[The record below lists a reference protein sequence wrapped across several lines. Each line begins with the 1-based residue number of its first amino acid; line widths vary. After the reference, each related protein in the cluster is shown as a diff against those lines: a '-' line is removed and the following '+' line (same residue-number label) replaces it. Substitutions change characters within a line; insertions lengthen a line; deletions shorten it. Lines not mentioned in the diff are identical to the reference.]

1 MPDPAST
8 ELAARPTHHLR
19 WRLLAGVWLSYFVFG
34 CIVASLAP
42 LVEPIARSLG
52 LGDAAMGAILGL
64 WPLVYIGTALP
75 AGVLLDRI
83 GVRRGLLIALGI
95 MALSAALRALAPDA
109 PSFALAVALF
119 GLGGPLVSVGAPKLI
134 AGLFQGPAR
143 GAAMGIYI
151 TGPYL
156 GAIVALSLTNSVL
169 LPLVGGQWRHVMLLL
184 AGFALAAAAAWW
196 LLSASPAARALTGPG
211 PAPARFSLQAA
222 RDIFGTRHVQLVL
235 ALAIGV
241 FALNH
246 ALNNWLP
253 TLIEANGAS
262 AVAAGYWASV
272 PALVGVVGA
281 LTVPRF
287 AVAGRQVRI
296 MTGLVLAM
304 LLATLLLRAA
314 PGPVLA
320 VGLLAQGIA
329 RGAMMTVAVLI
340 LMESPGLPPERLGLA
355 GGLFFT
361 AAEVGGALGPALFG
375 AVSQATGSYHVALLG
390 LSLLCLAMLAIMP
403 AVARRSRPA
412 AP

>member
-1 MPDPAST
+1 VP
-8 ELAARPTHHLR
+8 
-19 WRLLAGVWLSYFVFG
+19 V
-34 CIVASLAP
+34 
-42 LVEPIARSLG
+42 
-52 LGDAAMGAILGL
+52 
-64 WPLVYIGTALP
+64 
-75 AGVLLDRI
+75 
-83 GVRRGLLIALGI
+83 
-95 MALSAALRALAPDA
+95 
-109 PSFALAVALF
+109 
-119 GLGGPLVSVGAPKLI
+119 
-134 AGLFQGPAR
+134 
-143 GAAMGIYI
+143 
-151 TGPYL
+151 
-156 GAIVALSLTNSVL
+156 
-169 LPLVGGQWRHVMLLL
+169 
-184 AGFALAAAAAWW
+184 
-196 LLSASPAARALTGPG
+196 
-211 PAPARFSLQAA
+211 RFSLRAA
-222 RDIFGTRHVQLVL
+222 RDIFGARHVQLVL

-262 AVAAGYWASV
+262 AVEAGYWASV

-281 LTVPRF
+281 LAVPRF

-320 VGLLAQGIA
+320 IGLLAQGIA

-403 AVARRSRPA
+403 AVARLSRPTA
-412 AP
+412 L